1 MGAVSRLRVIEGTG
15 DGEGG
20 RHPGG
25 RPSKYEAW
33 MIETVEYHLAQAY
46 SMIVV
51 AAVLD
56 IAPSTL
62 QEWLQKHAELAEAA
76 QRGYA
81 KGIAILEQ
89 RLLQMT
95 IVGGG
100 KDQFN
105 ALRLAIQNRV
115 RALKALREEWVNPD
129 DDDGK
134 AVEPPQD
141 LSALTDE
148 ELDQLD
154 RLTAKL
160 AAKAADPA

>member
-1 MGAVSRLRVIEGTG
+1 MGALSRLRVIEGS
-15 DGEGG
+15 GEGE

-25 RPSKYEAW
+25 RPTKFEPW
-33 MIETVEYHLAQAY
+33 MIETLEYHLAQAY

-62 QEWLQKHAELAEAA
+62 QEWLKRHADLAEAA

-95 IVGGG
+95 ISGGG
-100 KDQFN
+100 KDQFSSI
-105 ALRLAIQNRV
+105 RLAIQNRV
-115 RALKALREEWVNPD
+115 RALKALREEWLNPED
-129 DDDGK
+129 DHGAEDE
-134 AVEPPQD
+134 APQD